1 MQMTFNDP
9 FPGSARIQVEIFPS
23 KCDHE
28 SNYLEP
34 ETEANSVQTAERQ
47 KEPSPDDAA
56 STLSPAAPEDDLP
69 CFGFS
74 ISFFFFF
81 SNTLGSCHLL
91 LATLEGLTLSVPS
104 GRWPGD
110 RSRRGRAAALL
121 EIAGRCVTIPY
132 KEGLSAEP
140 SEEGTSS
147 LKRDFL
153 ISGRISKKHR
163 RTPWRG

>member
-1 MQMTFNDP
+1 MTFNDP

-56 STLSPAAPEDDLP
+56 STLSPAAPEDDLL

-74 ISFFFFF
+74 ISFFFFLF
-81 SNTLGSCHLL
+81 LEYAWFVPSVACHL
-91 LATLEGLTLSVPS
+91 
-104 GRWPGD
+104 R
-110 RSRRGRAAALL
+110 RSDFISSEWKVARG
-121 EIAGRCVTIPY
+121 
-132 KEGLSAEP
+132 
-140 SEEGTSS
+140 
-147 LKRDFL
+147 
-153 ISGRISKKHR
+153 
-163 RTPWRG
+163 